1 MVERWFLPTVSEI
14 LLPDGA
20 QTSDGPGAARQR
32 WRCAMEALG
41 QLLERQVTA
50 ADRDW
55 HVAQG
60 GAQDPDP
67 PLHGLVMMGPSPL
80 FHQPLLRSRF
90 SHWTFS
96 GTPGRKFW
104 QLPAHP
110 APCGDRAAAPGT
122 PGRSLALLPM
132 DPLLGESFCL
142 ALTAQFSVLLVLRD
156 RGEQP
161 AFQFSFDP
169 TAIARALQALRGRV
183 ALNNRSH
190 LDRLDVLLHQFAP
203 VDPHYALVMEFGQ
216 LLLQAVPGSAPQPRR
231 SPQGSCQRPLDL
243 ARLSRAAIAVP
254 RRDRAGRPPS
264 KPHEATAAAP
274 NGINETG
281 SSPALDVQLLE
292 AIAHGVRT
300 PLATIRTLTRLMM
313 KRRSLT
319 ADLRPFLEKID
330 LACTDQI
337 ERFDLIFKAVEMATT
352 NDSPRP
358 PLAPTPLAQIFQ
370 HGIPRWQRQARQHN
384 LDLKV
389 ELPSQLPMVQ
399 TDSALLDRMLTQL
412 IEDLTRGLTAGS
424 AIAMRVSMAGSQLK
438 LQLHCQAV
446 ATAMPLGMAA
456 GQQRTRSIGQV
467 LTFQPETGNLG
478 LNLKVTKNLF
488 QSIGGKLIVR
498 QRPEMG
504 EVVTIFLPLERAPGH
519 CYGG

>member
-1 MVERWFLPTVSEI
+1 MVERWFLPTISEI
-14 LLPDGA
+14 LPPDGPSA
-20 QTSDGPGAARQR
+20 SAGPEAARQR
-32 WRCAMEALG
+32 WRWGLEALG

-55 HVAQG
+55 TAAQG
-60 GAQDPDP
+60 DLQDPDP
-67 PLHGLVMMGPSPL
+67 PLHGLVLTGPSPL

-90 SHWTFS
+90 AHWTFS
-96 GTPGRKFW
+96 SAPSHSLW
-104 QLPAHP
+104 QLPARALCP
-110 APCGDRAAAPGT
+110 RTAAAAAAPS
-122 PGRSLALLPM
+122 PERSLALLPT
-132 DPLLGESFCL
+132 DPLAGETFCL
-142 ALTAQFSVLLVLRD
+142 ALTAQFSVLLVLGD
-156 RGEQP
+156 RGGQP

-169 TAIARALQALRGRV
+169 ATISRILQALRGRI
-183 ALNNRSH
+183 ALTSRHH
-190 LDRLDVLLHQFAP
+190 LDRLDLLFSQFAP
-203 VDPHYALVMEFGQ
+203 VEPHYSLVMEFGQ
-216 LLLQAVPGSAPQPRR
+216 LLMQAVPVSAPRR
-231 SPQGSCQRPLDL
+231 AAQSPCQRSVGVAPT
-243 ARLSRAAIAVP
+243 RLKSSLTG
-254 RRDRAGRPPS
+254 RRDRPERPSP
-264 KPHEATAAAP
+264 KPPEKPPEPDANGPTA
-274 NGINETG
+274 I
-281 SSPALDVQLLE
+281 DVQLLE

-337 ERFDLIFKAVEMATT
+337 ERFDLIFKAVEMATARNSAPT
-352 NDSPRP
+352 
-358 PLAPTPLAQIFQ
+358 PLAPTPLAEIFQ
-370 HGIPRWQRQARQHN
+370 HGIPRWQRQALQHN

-389 ELPSQLPMVQ
+389 ELPPQLPMVH

-438 LQLHCQAV
+438 LQLHCQAAAPAV
-446 ATAMPLGMAA
+446 PLRMAS
-456 GQQRTRSIGQV
+456 GQQRIRSIGQV

-498 QRPEMG
+498 QRPEVG
-504 EVVTIFLPLERAPGH
+504 EVVTIFLPLERATGH
-519 CYGG
+519 GFAH